1 MAIYTA
7 SSFSKRTYQGDAGN
21 LGVAVGEVTFG
32 TGVGAVNA
40 AIGDQINLFQLA
52 AGMRINRV
60 AIINAALGTG
70 VTATVTSGA
79 KVLVNAAGAAT
90 AGFVDQPLETYETL
104 VDDETVFLT
113 VAGGV
118 PTGKVTVH
126 VYYVPAGL

>member
-1 MAIYTA
+1 MATYQA

-32 TGVGAVNA
+32 TGAVVA
-40 AIGDQINLFQLA
+40 AAGDQVNLFQLA

-60 AIINAALGTG
+60 AIINAALGAG
-70 VTATVTSGA
+70 VTATITSGA
-79 KVLVNAAGAAT
+79 KVLVNAQAVAT
-90 AGFVDQPLETYETL
+90 AGAVDLPLETYETL

-113 VAGGV
+113 VGGGA
-118 PTGKVTVH
+118 PSGKVTVH

>member
-1 MAIYTA
+1 MATFQA

-32 TGVGAVNA
+32 TGGVVA
-40 AIGDQINLFQLA
+40 AANDVVNLFQLA

-60 AIINAALGTG
+60 AIINGALGAG

-79 KVLVNAAGAAT
+79 KVLVNAQSAAT
-90 AGFVDQPLETYETL
+90 AGYADIPLETYETL

-113 VAGGV
+113 VAGGA
-118 PTGKVTVH
+118 PSGKVTVH